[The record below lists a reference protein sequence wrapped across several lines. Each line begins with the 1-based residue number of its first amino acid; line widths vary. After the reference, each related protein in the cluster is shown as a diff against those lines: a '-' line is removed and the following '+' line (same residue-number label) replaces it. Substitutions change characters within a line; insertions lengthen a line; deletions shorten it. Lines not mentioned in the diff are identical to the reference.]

1 MIILNKFTGRAPGT
15 LRKRSTTNQNGGLVI
30 TLPYREP
37 FDFNALLTFFAAR
50 AIPSVEQVT
59 GDEYYR
65 SMSIMGAP
73 ARVSITDDDGAL
85 TCRIVADVPL
95 PLIDIAEKIKRLF
108 DHDALPEEISD
119 GLGRDA
125 GLAPIVARSPGLRL
139 PGAWDPFE
147 TAVREIVGQ
156 QISVAAATTVMGK
169 IAQQFGTESPYGLL
183 FPGPE
188 QLSVLTEDALP
199 MPKRRATALRD
210 LARAVRS
217 GEVDFDSEPDD
228 VRHSL
233 LSIKG
238 VGPWTAQYISM
249 RALNDPDAFPETDLV
264 VLKAAQTYLK
274 VSAAVEL
281 LSRAENW
288 RPWLPYACMHLWTAS
303 VST

>member
-1 MIILNKFTGRAPGT
+1 
-15 LRKRSTTNQNGGLVI
+15 
-30 TLPYREP
+30 LPYREP

-50 AIPSVEQVT
+50 AIPPVEQVT
-59 GDEYYR
+59 GDEYSR
-65 SMSIMGAP
+65 SMSLMGAP

-108 DHDALPEEISD
+108 DLDALPEEISD

-147 TAVREIVGQ
+147 KAVRAIVGQ

-210 LARAVRS
+210 LARAVR
-217 GEVDFDSEPDD
+217 
-228 VRHSL
+228 
-233 LSIKG
+233 
-238 VGPWTAQYISM
+238 
-249 RALNDPDAFPETDLV
+249 
-264 VLKAAQTYLK
+264 
-274 VSAAVEL
+274 
-281 LSRAENW
+281 
-288 RPWLPYACMHLWTAS
+288 
-303 VST
+303 